1 MTATDAVYRRFFEST
16 QVVYAGVVDRSG
28 RIVVISNAALEG
40 VGASADEV
48 LGQPL
53 WETRWFSHREDSQVA
68 ARRLIE
74 RALQGEVAQED
85 IWNRR
90 ADGEEVLVR
99 ASAEPGYGDDGE
111 IREVLVSGFDD
122 TARWHAVEKQALILR
137 EADHRMKNILTI
149 IKAVA
154 RLSARTSETK
164 EEFLLGFDHRLLSLA
179 ASHDLSLTGG
189 RGVVEIGALVRAQL
203 APFADPEWS
212 RIGLDG
218 PNVLLPATQTQALG
232 LVLHEFATNAIK
244 FGCSLAPRGPCRDR
258 LDGRRRGR
266 FLDPSL
272 DRERWA
278 AGGVGAT
285 DRFWNRLRLSPSGT
299 DVRRRLPGARISA
312 RGLSRASQNRRRR
325 MKTQSAAR
333 RSVR

>member
-99 ASAEPGYGDDGE
+99 ASAEPGYGDDGK

-244 FGCSLAPRGPCRDR
+244 FGSLSHPEGRVEIAWTDVDEAGFSTLRWTESGGPPVASERRTGFGTGFVSALLAPMSGDDSPELEFPPEGFRAR
-258 LDGRRRGR
+258 LKIAVD
-266 FLDPSL
+266 
-272 DRERWA
+272 A
-278 AGGVGAT
+278 
-285 DRFWNRLRLSPSGT
+285 
-299 DVRRRLPGARISA
+299 
-312 RGLSRASQNRRRR
+312 
-325 MKTQSAAR
+325 
-333 RSVR
+333 